1 MLFITINIKS
11 LDAGDR
17 TGELILPKIRG
28 QGRAGNLEIILG
40 GEGVDKRFQYKD
52 FTLTT
57 PKSPG
62 LNISKEIPSF
72 CKLKECLNRWELVQ
86 H

>member
-1 MLFITINIKS
+1 MLFIIINIKS

-17 TGELILPKIRG
+17 TGEFILPKIRG

-40 GEGVDKRFQYKD
+40 GGGVDKKFQYKD
-52 FTLTT
+52 FTLTR

-62 LNISKEIPSF
+62 LNISKENPSF
-72 CKLKECLNRWELVQ
+72 SKLKECLK
-86 H
+86 

>member
-17 TGELILPKIRG
+17 TGELALPKIRG

-40 GEGVDKRFQYKD
+40 GGVDKKLQYKD
-52 FTLTT
+52 FTLTK

-62 LNISKEIPSF
+62 LNIFKENPFFS
-72 CKLKECLNRWELVQ
+72 KLKECLK
-86 H
+86 